1 MSTFIQFPIHF
12 DYTYTLKKQKQKT
25 RHALYEI
32 NTSFT
37 PKHTNTLIQTKVIFI
52 SAKTNLWLKEIKQLS
67 NSCIF
72 CKVSFNYMNNH
83 VDWVENQSG
92 ITWNDSRWT

>member
-1 MSTFIQFPIHF
+1 MPTFNFPFILITHI
-12 DYTYTLKKQKQKT
+12 LKKKKKKIEKS
-25 RHALYEI
+25 RHALHEI

-67 NSCIF
+67 YICIF

-83 VDWVENQSG
+83 VDWVEN
-92 ITWNDSRWT
+92 

>member
-1 MSTFIQFPIHF
+1 MPTFIQFP
-12 DYTYTLKKQKQKT
+12 

-52 SAKTNLWLKEIKQLS
+52 SAKTNLWLKEVKQLS
-67 NSCIF
+67 
-72 CKVSFNYMNNH
+72 
-83 VDWVENQSG
+83 
-92 ITWNDSRWT
+92 ITVVFFLKFHLII